1 MMKKTISQCM
11 IVKNEEKNIRRALSW
26 GKDIMCEQ
34 IVVDTGSSDRTVE
47 IAREM
52 GAKIFF
58 FPWINDFAAAKNFAI
73 DQAKGDWIAFLD
85 ADESFTPED
94 AGKIPEILEYV
105 GEDVDG
111 LLTGIVDLDENNHMT
126 SGGTMIRFFANRPD
140 LRYVGKIHEHLVRK
154 GSAGLNLTD
163 ATEQLAFLHTGY
175 QEQVNKEKSKFER
188 NRDII
193 LEVLK
198 QDPENCDYLG
208 YLGDTYSSA
217 GKYEEARKAYQK
229 AVAAMPEKLGVYDQR
244 SSYTYTNLLRI
255 TQVLKIP
262 ETEVEAVYKE
272 AVEKLPK
279 EPDFDCVMGE
289 WYWGK
294 GQCEKAVQMYEI
306 AIAKL
311 ETYGTVNRGIIT
323 TSRLS
328 QMYECLGEGFRKLKD
343 YQKAVRYCVIVPNT
357 DHKDMSALLT
367 LINCLTENQASAED
381 VFLLLG
387 KIYDYSDVKD
397 KVILLRAA
405 MAMGRKD
412 LERMFRGILLPQ
424 EREEFDAA
432 METAQSGAP
441 LS

>member
-1 MMKKTISQCM
+1 MKKTISQCM

-154 GSAGLNLTD
+154 GSAGLHLTD

-343 YQKAVRYCVIVPNT
+343 YQKAVRYCVIVLNT
-357 DHKDMSALLT
+357 DHKAMSALLT